1 MRYIIDCNRNIGID
15 NKCSFFLFQSEDKDN
30 GKIDWNLE
38 GCFKA
43 LEKICQR
50 DYFLEQIKSTL
61 KLFLDK
67 PVKTSRARVVDPFQD
82 SKAAL
87 KTILDRIQVT

>member
-1 MRYIIDCNRNIGID
+1 MNVTETLEQISTNVY
-15 NKCSFFLFQSEDKDN
+15 SLFQSEDKDN

-43 LEKICQR
+43 LERICQN
-50 DYFLEQIKSTL
+50 DYFLEQTRSTL

-67 PVKTSRARVVDPFQD
+67 PVKTSHARVIDPFQD

-87 KTILDRIQVT
+87 KTVLNRI